1 MKLKSIL
8 NEYKKPKFEVKYAAS
23 KRGKIRVSKFLTL
36 KDAKKYLKDV
46 RKQGFNGIIVADG
59 KPIKEK

>member
-8 NEYKKPKFEVKYAAS
+8 NEAKPKFEVKYAAS
-23 KRGKIRVSKFLTL
+23 KRGKIEVKEFTTLNAAKKFL
-36 KDAKKYLKDV
+36 KDA
-46 RKQGFNGIIVADG
+46 RKQGFNGIIVANG

>member
-8 NEYKKPKFEVKYAAS
+8 NEAKPKFEVKYAAS
-23 KRGKIRVSKFLTL
+23 KRGKIKVDKFTTL
-36 KDAKKYLKDV
+36 NAAKKFLKDV
-46 RKQGFNGIIVADG
+46 QKQGFKGIISVDG

>member
-8 NEYKKPKFEVKYAAS
+8 SEAKPKFVVKYAAS
-23 KRGKIRVSKFLTL
+23 KRGRVEVEEFTTLNAAKKFL
-36 KDAKKYLKDV
+36 KDM
-46 RKQGFNGIIVADG
+46 RKQGFNGIIVANG

>member
-8 NEYKKPKFEVKYAAS
+8 SEAKPKFEVKYAAS
-23 KRGKIRVSKFLTL
+23 KRGKIKVDKFTTL
-36 KDAKKYLKDV
+36 NAAKKFLKDV
-46 RKQGFNGIIVADG
+46 RKQGFNGIIVANG